1 MIRKLEGLYL
11 RRKICASREIG
22 NNLLC
27 TSVAGRMQQLA
38 KRPHKLVLSL
48 ILYTM
53 LPAVREDRYSVTLFN
68 PKQSELHYP
77 VSYTLIKIRSI

>member
-11 RRKICASREIG
+11 RKKIYASREIG

-68 PKQSELHYP
+68 PK
-77 VSYTLIKIRSI
+77 

>member
-1 MIRKLEGLYL
+1 MKDYQYLTSKLEDLYL

-48 ILYTM
+48 ILYMM
-53 LPAVREDRYSVTLFN
+53 LPAVRGDR
-68 PKQSELHYP
+68 
-77 VSYTLIKIRSI
+77 